1 MNWIFSGFELSTR
14 VLDQCRLCADSS
26 SFLLPTFMCN
36 SEQLAQLTVHV
47 SLALSSATQLPA
59 VHLVKEKEICSS
71 ARRVSC
77 SNANSYRPQGSEWI
91 PVSGSVFA
99 SWYPHL
105 VTGIWL
111 SSVMWQIKYLAF
123 FSLLLLFIFFFL
135 QGNTKP
141 TPIFWSSRYC
151 CDSSY
156 VVTPDY
162 QVAHTSCYKFGSCLS
177 KRKRLS
183 AGSLKDH
190 TDKETDIRALSW
202 KLSYCSSF

>member
-123 FSLLLLFIFFFL
+123 FSLLLLLFFFFTRKHKTYPHFLVIKILLWQQLCGDSWLPSSPHISL
-135 QGNTKP
+135 Q
-141 TPIFWSSRYC
+141 IWE
-151 CDSSY
+151 
-156 VVTPDY
+156 
-162 QVAHTSCYKFGSCLS
+162 LS
-177 KRKRLS
+177 
-183 AGSLKDH
+183 
-190 TDKETDIRALSW
+190 I
-202 KLSYCSSF
+202 